1 MFWSHIRKL
10 FISTPKKNES
20 SFFSVVRTLQN
31 KQSDFE
37 QHLLHALTRTTDH
50 PILIHVGTQ
59 SYLKVNK
66 LPSAK
71 LNPPKLLSV
80 VSALVEKSAS
90 RKTSNIEVKKLKTAA
105 LPDYEGP
112 EPVQTVEELRQV
124 FFKKTTDRKEY
135 FRNLAMNE
143 YWVEQSA
150 RNLFQVLDKNNDGA
164 LQLDEIKSVFDVLI
178 RRAAKIV
185 IGISWGLGM
194 IVNRE
199 TKKIFNNKILPNSTS
214 TEGADMF
221 NLKVTIRNSLLFCS
235 SAATKEQVD
244 EISQH
249 FYQTRR
255 IDYKICHPSDIQSA
269 DVSDTISEAM
279 TSVKPEATLASVK
292 LEEEAC
298 HRIEVSCQ

>member
-1 MFWSHIRKL
+1 MFWSHIRNL
-10 FISTPKKNES
+10 FTSTPKNEPS
-20 SFFSVVRTLQN
+20 LYSVVRTLQN

-50 PILIHVGTQ
+50 PILLHVGASYSE
-59 SYLKVNK
+59 SYLKVSTK
-66 LPSAK
+66 VPG
-71 LNPPKLLSV
+71 PPKMLSV
-80 VSALVEKSAS
+80 VSALVEKSAA
-90 RKTSNIEVKKLKTAA
+90 RKTSKAEVKKLKTAT
-105 LPDYEGP
+105 LPDYDGP

-124 FFKKTTDRKEY
+124 FFKKTKDRKEY

-143 YWVEQSA
+143 YWVEQSS
-150 RNLFQVLDKNNDGA
+150 RNLFQVLDQNHDGA

-178 RRAAKIV
+178 RRGAKII

-199 TKKIFNNKILPNSTS
+199 TKKIFKDKIMPNSTS
-214 TEGADMF
+214 AEGADMF

-235 SAATKEQVD
+235 SAASKEEVD

-255 IDYKICHPSDIQSA
+255 IDYTICHPSDIQSL
-269 DVSDTISEAM
+269 DVSDAISDAAISEKSED
-279 TSVKPEATLASVK
+279 TCVK